1 MPAIT
6 FPARPSYRSF
16 TTCFR
21 LLARCQTVSDSITLA
36 VSAKANAMK
45 KAGIDVVGFGAGE
58 PDFDTPAFIKD
69 AAKAA
74 LDKGQTKY
82 TPTPCMPEL
91 KAAIAEKFN
100 RENGLPYKPDQ
111 ITTGAGGKH
120 CLYMAFMAVLDPG
133 DEVIIPSP
141 YWVSYPEQVKLAGG
155 TPKIVRGEEA
165 NDFKITPKQLDRA
178 IGPRT
183 KAFLINS
190 PSNPA
195 GHAYTPDE
203 LKALAEVVAAHPGV
217 IVFSDEIYEKLVY
230 DGMKSVSFATL
241 HPSLLDRTLTFNC
254 HSKSF
259 AMTGW
264 RIGYI
269 GGPKPAIDAINKLQS
284 QMTSHI
290 TSFTQMPAALALSDP
305 RGAESIEQM
314 RQQFEVRGKHMW
326 ERLSALP
333 KLTCVR
339 PQGAF
344 YCFPNVSA
352 YFGKAITDAVSFS
365 AALLEQAHVA
375 VVPGND
381 SGFETHV
388 RLSFA
393 TSMQQIDKGIDR
405 IGEFLMKLA

>member
-1 MPAIT
+1 MISVAERVKVV
-6 FPARPSYRSF
+6 A
-16 TTCFR
+16 
-21 LLARCQTVSDSITLA
+21 DSITLA
-36 VSAKANAMK
+36 VTAKANALK

-82 TPTPCMPEL
+82 TPTPCFPEL

-120 CLYMAFMAVLDPG
+120 CLYMAFMALLNPG

-155 TPKIVRGEEA
+155 VNRIVRGAES
-165 NDFKITPKQLDRA
+165 NGFKITPQQLEAA
-178 IGPRT
+178 ITAKT
-183 KAFLINS
+183 KVVVLNS

-195 GHAYTPDE
+195 GHAYTPAE
-203 LKALAEVVAAHPGV
+203 LTALAHVIVKHPNL

-230 DGMKSVSFATL
+230 GRLKFVSFATL
-241 HPSLLDRTLTFNC
+241 HPQLLEQTLTFNC

-264 RIGYI
+264 RVGYV
-269 GGPKPAIDAINKLQS
+269 GGPKVIIDAINKLQS

-290 TSFTQMPAALALSDP
+290 TSFVQMPAAAALSDP
-305 RGAESIEQM
+305 RGAESIESM
-314 RQQFEVRGKHMW
+314 RMEFEKRGQHMW

-333 KLTCVR
+333 KIHCVR

-352 YFGKAITDAVSFS
+352 YFGKMAGDTKIIDAVSFA
-365 AALLEQAHVA
+365 AALLEQSHVA

-393 TSMQQIDKGIDR
+393 TGMAQIDKGLDR
-405 IGEFLMKLA
+405 IDAFLKKME

>member
-1 MPAIT
+1 MFA
-6 FPARPSYRSF
+6 
-16 TTCFR
+16 
-21 LLARCQTVSDSITLA
+21 LAERVKLVSESITLA

-69 AAKAA
+69 AAKTA

-82 TPTPCMPEL
+82 TPTPCFPEL
-91 KAAIAEKFN
+91 RTAIAEKFN
-100 RENGLPYKPDQ
+100 RENALPYKADQ

-120 CLYMAFMAVLDPG
+120 CLYMAFMAILDPG

-155 TPKIVRGEEA
+155 TAKIVRGEEA
-165 NDFKITPKQLDRA
+165 NGFKITPHQLDRA

-183 KAFLINS
+183 KVLVINS
-190 PSNPA
+190 PSNPG
-195 GHAYTPDE
+195 GHAYTPAE
-203 LKALAEVVAAHPGV
+203 LKAIADVVEKHPKLV
-217 IVFSDEIYEKLVY
+217 VFSDEIYEKLVY
-230 DGMKSVSFATL
+230 DGLKFVSFATL
-241 HPSLLDRTLTFNC
+241 GPTLLDRTLTFNC

-264 RIGYI
+264 RVGYI

-284 QMTSHI
+284 QMSSHI
-290 TSFTQMPAALALSDP
+290 TSFIQVPAMTALTDP
-305 RGAESIEQM
+305 RGAESVESMRREFEQ
-314 RQQFEVRGKHMW
+314 RGKHMW
-326 ERLSALP
+326 ERLAALP
-333 KLTCVR
+333 KVTCVR

-352 YFGKAITDAVSFS
+352 YFGKSVGGAQITDAVSFA

-393 TSMQQIDKGIDR
+393 TSMAQIDKGIDR
-405 IGEFLMKLA
+405 IGEFLRKLA